1 MAAPDTPRP
10 PETPKAPADV
20 PGAPPTGPP
29 FPVVGIGASAGG
41 LEAFTELLKSLPA
54 EPGLAILYAAHLEP
68 HHKSRLAEI
77 LANVTAMP
85 AREVAEGMA
94 VEVNHVYLLPPNT
107 NMALTDGKLSL
118 SPRSP
123 VPGQHMPIDHLFRSL
138 AGIQKNRAIGV
149 ILSGGGTDGTL
160 GFQAIKAE
168 GGITIAQD
176 DKTAGQPGMPRSA
189 ILDGNV
195 DYVLPPRE
203 IAQRIARLAHHP
215 YAQDFPD
222 ADPAAAKIT
231 AEILGLVRSAN
242 QVDFTHYKK
251 TTINRRL
258 RRRMAL
264 LDCHDLE
271 EYYELLRRDK
281 GELTKLYQDLLIRV
295 TQFFREPEAF
305 DALRD
310 QVLPVL
316 IRPDRPRDQP
326 LRIWVAG
333 CSTGEEVYS
342 LAILLLEFLESRPDR
357 PPIKI
362 LATDINE
369 QALEK
374 ARAGIYI
381 DNIESDISPERLRR
395 FFNRVDSQYQISKAV
410 RELCVFS
417 RHNLVSDAPFSRI
430 DLVSCRNVLIYLDTP
445 LQKRVL
451 PLLHYALN
459 PEGFLFLGTSESL
472 GAFTELFNVV
482 DGRHRIFRRKR
493 ATVARLATPLDFGEF
508 SHGEAGLPNV
518 GRGEEGPIWSALD
531 VQREADRIVLARY
544 APVGVVIDETMA
556 VLQFRGRTAPYLE
569 PAPGLASLD
578 LFRMLREGLLAEV
591 RAGVNQART
600 QDTTATRT
608 ARRATDNVAVRVE
621 VIPFKVPPSG
631 VRFFLVLFQDVS
643 AAPAAAAAEARP
655 PVDAQVA
662 QLQQELGAVREYLQS
677 VIEEH
682 ESTNEELKSANEEVL
697 SANEELQSTNEE
709 LQTAKEEAQ
718 SANEELATVNE
729 ELRFRNAELGRVNN
743 DLVNLLS
750 GVGIPIVMV
759 SRDLR
764 IRRFTPPAEKLFNLI
779 PTDVG
784 RPISDIKPNLDV
796 PDLAR
801 LIAGVIDSLIPQEGE
816 VKDTEGHTY
825 SLRVRPYV
833 TLDKTIDGAS
843 LVLIELDSLRSKGE
857 GPEKTDEGRGA
868 RGEGRGMEDAR

>member
-1 MAAPDTPRP
+1 MATQENPRS
-10 PETPKAPADV
+10 PEMPKVSADG
-20 PGAPPTGPP
+20 PGSPPTGPP

-41 LEAFTELLKSLPA
+41 LEAFTEILKSLPA

-77 LANVTAMP
+77 LSKVTDMP
-85 AREVAEGMA
+85 TREVVEGMA
-94 VEVNHVYLLPPNT
+94 VEVNHVYFIPPNT
-107 NMALTDGKLSL
+107 NMALTDGKLAL
-118 SPRSP
+118 TPRSP

-138 AGIQKNRAIGV
+138 ASIQKNRAIGV

-176 DKTAGQPGMPRSA
+176 EKTAGQPSMPRSA

-195 DYVLPPRE
+195 DYVLAPRE
-203 IAQRIARLAHHP
+203 IAQRIARLAQHP
-215 YAQDFPD
+215 YAQELADN
-222 ADPAAAKIT
+222 DPAAANVT
-231 AEILGLVRSAN
+231 AEILGLVRSAT
-242 QVDFTHYKK
+242 QVDFTNYKQ
-251 TTINRRL
+251 TTVNRRV

-271 EYYELLRRDK
+271 EYHQLLRHDQ
-281 GELTKLYQDLLIRV
+281 GELRKLYQDLLIRV
-295 TQFFREPEAF
+295 TQFFRDPEAF
-305 DALRD
+305 AALKE
-310 QVLPVL
+310 QVLPAL
-316 IRPDRPRDQP
+316 IHPNRPRNQP

-342 LAILLLEFLESRPDR
+342 LAILLLEYLDNRPDR

-369 QALEK
+369 TALER

-381 DNIESDISPERLRR
+381 DNIESDVSPERLRR
-395 FFNRVDSQYQISKAV
+395 FFNRVDSQYQISKAI

-417 RHNLVSDAPFSRI
+417 RHNLGNDPPFSHL
-430 DLVSCRNVLIYLDTP
+430 DLVSCRNVLIYMDAP
-445 LQKRVL
+445 LQRRVL
-451 PLLHYALN
+451 PLLHYSLN
-459 PEGFLFLGTSESL
+459 PDGFLFLGTSESI
-472 GAFTELFNVV
+472 GSFTELFNVV
-482 DGRHRIFRRKR
+482 DGRHRIFSKR
-493 ATVARLATPLDFGEF
+493 TNAAGLTAPLDFGALA
-508 SHGEAGLPNV
+508 HGEPRLHHAG
-518 GRGEEGPIWSALD
+518 RAEEGPIWSALD

-544 APVGVVIDETMA
+544 APVGVVIDETMT

-578 LFRMLREGLLAEV
+578 LFRMLREGMMAEV
-591 RAGVNQART
+591 RAAVGQARA
-600 QDTTATRT
+600 QDTTVTHT
-608 ARRATDNVAVRVE
+608 ARRSTDNVAVRVE

-631 VRFFLVLFQDVS
+631 VRFFVVLFQDVS
-643 AAPAAAAAEARP
+643 AVPAPAAPPAEALP

-662 QLQQELGAVREYLQS
+662 ELQQELGAVREYLQS
-677 VIEEH
+677 VIEEQ

-729 ELRFRNAELGRVNN
+729 ELRFRNAELARVNN
-743 DLVNLLS
+743 DLLNLLS
-750 GVGIPIVMV
+750 GVGIPIIMV
-759 SRDLR
+759 GRDLR

-784 RPISDIKPNLDV
+784 RPISDIKPNLDM
-796 PDLAR
+796 PDLVKM
-801 LIAGVIDSLIPQEGE
+801 IGDVIDSLIPQESE

-825 SLRVRPYV
+825 ALRVRPYV

-843 LVLIELDSLRSKGE
+843 LVLIDMDSL
-857 GPEKTDEGRGA
+857 GPRDEGRGA
-868 RGEGRGMEDAR
+868 RGEGRGTDDAG